1 MTDERVVDP
10 DSDDEQEETDLDRT
24 LRPKRLDEMVGQTK
38 VKKQL
43 RISVAAAR
51 DRGEALD
58 HVLLSGPPGLG
69 KTTLAHIIANEMGV
83 DLHTTTGPL
92 LDRPVDLAGMLTS
105 LGPRDVFFIDEIHR
119 VNREVEEYLYSAMED
134 FRIDIVIDQGP
145 RARTVNIEL
154 EHFTLVGATTR
165 QGLLAAPMRSRFLI
179 TAALDYY
186 DSQDLARIVHR
197 DARLLG
203 FQVAEDGATEIAR
216 RSRGTARLAKR
227 WLRRVRD
234 YAEVEGDGTID
245 KEVAGAALEILKVDH
260 LGLDETDLR
269 LLEAIIDKFE
279 GGPVGVNNLAAV
291 IGEEEDTLSEVYEPY
306 LIREGFLKRT
316 PKGRVAMPRAYEHLG
331 RTPPSRSEDQMNL
344 L

>member
-38 VKKQL
+38 VKGQL

-69 KTTLAHIIANEMGV
+69 KTTLAHIVANEMGV

-154 EHFTLVGATTR
+154 
-165 QGLLAAPMRSRFLI
+165 
-179 TAALDYY
+179 
-186 DSQDLARIVHR
+186 
-197 DARLLG
+197 
-203 FQVAEDGATEIAR
+203 
-216 RSRGTARLAKR
+216 
-227 WLRRVRD
+227 
-234 YAEVEGDGTID
+234 
-245 KEVAGAALEILKVDH
+245 
-260 LGLDETDLR
+260 
-269 LLEAIIDKFE
+269 
-279 GGPVGVNNLAAV
+279 
-291 IGEEEDTLSEVYEPY
+291 
-306 LIREGFLKRT
+306 
-316 PKGRVAMPRAYEHLG
+316 
-331 RTPPSRSEDQMNL
+331 
-344 L
+344 